1 MNPNFKTIDD
11 YLAVT
16 SEEKLIALEKLR
28 QQIKKIAPQAEEYFY
43 YQLPAFRLDGKRLVA
58 FGAATNHCSLYPL
71 SATVVK
77 ELADDLK
84 NYDTSPGTIRF
95 PANKPLPFALVRKI
109 VKARIEENN
118 AKAPRLAQKK

>member
-16 SEEKLIALEKLR
+16 SEENLIALEKLR

-58 FGAATNHCSLYPL
+58 FGAAMGGRVVGLLVNSLILNPL
-71 SATVVK
+71 AA
-77 ELADDLK
+77 LIGYYMGGA
-84 NYDTSPGTIRF
+84 
-95 PANKPLPFALVRKI
+95 LPRK
-109 VKARIEENN
+109 A
-118 AKAPRLAQKK
+118 